1 MDATTDARFTPR
13 RRDPWFNRVDAALPP
28 PCRLRPRDPDEA
40 DFLREIGTPAE
51 LIGPVPERD
60 ELDAIRAVLDQRLPN
75 IQAVERWLWYEPSEI
90 ADGRPPVALLLENGF
105 DRVFAA
111 ADALPRRAAAGSLRP

>member
-1 MDATTDARFTPR
+1 MDATTDARLTPR
-13 RRDPWFNRVDAALPP
+13 RRDPWFDRVDAALPP

-60 ELDAIRAVLDQRLPN
+60 QLDAIRAVLAQRLPDP
-75 IQAVERWLWYEPSEI
+75 QAVERWLWYEPNKI
-90 ADGRPPVALLLENGF
+90 ADGRPPVALLLEDGF
-105 DRVFAA
+105 DRVLTAVE
-111 ADALPRRAAAGSLRP
+111 ALPRRAAAGSLRP